1 MEVYEWYSYSCNN
14 SSDHRLIATFET
26 DAKANAMAKE
36 LAAVFLK
43 NAKEAEAADNGEGD
57 GEWDPWDLTPSP
69 ALVAFA
75 KKYGGKFT
83 EGLLWGDDGAWTEDL
98 PEIKTL
104 GKDVYVYHGYMS
116 GGFDGDLPGILKKAG
131 AKKVHIE
138 SGPSWLKISTKTK
151 KGSKKLG
158 PLQAAIDEFIGQR
171 NTLDNLCDW
180 KTPWKNGRLPICRA
194 FENLVVLHDNNGT
207 TFTIAIGPDGIED
220 LEKWLHKIGADEI
233 DVELTDEKAIK
244 PLKKKE
250 GATAKTAQ
258 KDAAAS
264 SATISNPKG
273 LSFMFT
279 GKLASMTRDEAKKR
293 VTAIGGTNAG
303 SVSKTLNVLVI
314 GDDGSPLYGDGAKG
328 DKQRKADQLNASGS
342 KIQIISESAFLE
354 LKAKK

>member
-1 MEVYEWYSYSCNN
+1 MNVYEWYSYSCNN

-26 DAKANAMAKE
+26 DAKAAAMAKE

-57 GEWDPWDLTPSP
+57 GDWDPWDLDPSP

-83 EGLLWGDDGAWTEDL
+83 EGLIWGDDGAWSEDL
-98 PEIKTL
+98 PDIRTL

-131 AKKVHIE
+131 AKKVQTE
-138 SGPSWLKISTKTK
+138 SGPSWIKIAVKSKSAK
-151 KGSKKLG
+151 KVGK
-158 PLQAAIDEFIGQR
+158 LQAAIDEFMGQR
-171 NTLDNLCDW
+171 DTADNLCDW
-180 KTPWKNGRLPICRA
+180 KTPWKNGRLPICKA
-194 FENLVVLHDNNGT
+194 LENIVVLHDDDGT
-207 TFTIAIGPDGIED
+207 TFTIAIDPSGIGA
-220 LEKWLHKIGADEI
+220 LEKWLKSAGADEI
-233 DVELTDEKAIK
+233 EVELTDPKAIK

-250 GATAKTAQ
+250 GGASKTAQ
-258 KDAAAS
+258 KSASNASAAIKS
-264 SATISNPKG
+264 PKG

-328 DKQRKADQLNASGS
+328 DKQRKAEQLNAAGS
-342 KIQIISESAFLE
+342 KIQIISESAFLT
-354 LKAKK
+354 LK